1 MKIRSGFVSNSST
14 SSFMIYG
21 AFFRFEKL
29 CKNEKFINTIKKIAE
44 KDGYDISDFEEL
56 TYKIAS
62 DVGTGD
68 IINEMLGDSFLCC
81 EEIPGERDV
90 YIGQSWENIKDD
102 ETGREF
108 KLKITEELRAI
119 FGKDV
124 ICDTHKEA
132 FANY

>member
-1 MKIRSGFVSNSST
+1 MKIRQGFVSNSST

-21 AFFRFEKL
+21 AFFRFDKL

-44 KDGYDISDFEEL
+44 KDGYDISDIEESA
-56 TYKIAS
+56 YKIAENI
-62 DVGTGD
+62 GIGD
-68 IINEMLGDSFLCC
+68 IIDEMLGDSFLRC
-81 EEIPGERDV
+81 EEVPEEKDV
-90 YIGQSWENIKDD
+90 YIGQSWEKIKDD